1 MKSQEIGRMR
11 QTSAGLLAGAAL
23 AALALLGAA
32 PVAAEGTLYF
42 ADIFYPSFS
51 DGYIYRVN
59 TDGSDLQTLVNTGGG
74 LRSIA
79 IDQAGGKL
87 YWTDVD
93 DDAIRRANLDGSDP
107 EDIVTEGLSWPMA
120 IALNPAADML
130 YWGDQTLAQIGSAH
144 LDGSGA
150 GPLLSTP
157 FHSGLAVDADNGKI
171 YWSTSITATEGDIL
185 RANLDGTNVETVVTE
200 ADKPARIALDIGGG
214 KIYWTDYVVDV
225 VRRANLDGSD
235 VEDLYVVGANLNPGG
250 IVLDLDEG
258 KVYWG
263 QAVTTNRD
271 KIMRMNLDGSDPE
284 NVLTGNFGIIT
295 YFAFVP
301 EPSTPCPDLDGDGVV
316 GLSDLAKLLSNYG
329 TMSGMSFEDGDID
342 GDGDVDLSDLALLL
356 ADYGTVCD

>member
-1 MKSQEIGRMR
+1 M
-11 QTSAGLLAGAAL
+11 
-23 AALALLGAA
+23 ALLGAA
-32 PVAAEGTLYF
+32 QAAAEGTLYF

-51 DGYIYRVN
+51 DGYIYSVK
-59 TDGSDLQTLVNTGGG
+59 TDGSELQMLVNTGGG
-74 LRSIA
+74 LRSLA
-79 IDQAGGKL
+79 VDASAGKL

-93 DDAIRRANLDGSDP
+93 DDAIRRADLDGSNP
-107 EDIVTEGLSWPMA
+107 EDILTEDLSWPMA

-144 LDGSGA
+144 LDGAGA

-171 YWSTSITATEGDIL
+171 YWDTSITAVDGDIM
-185 RANLDGTNVETVVTE
+185 RANLDGSNVEIVVTE
-200 ADKPARIALDIGGG
+200 ASKPARLALDIAGG
-214 KIYWTDYVVDV
+214 KIYWTDYVLDV

-235 VEDLYVVGANLNPGG
+235 VEDLYVVGANLNPDG
-250 IVLDLDEG
+250 IALDLDEG

-271 KIMRMNLDGSDPE
+271 KIMRMNLDGSNPE
-284 NVLTGNFGIIT
+284 DVLTGDFGIIT
-295 YFAFVP
+295 CFGFIP

-316 GLSDLAKLLSNYG
+316 GLSDLARLLSNYG

-356 ADYGTVCD
+356 ADYGRVCD